1 MRKSN
6 FSDQIHLH
14 FIVLIFGFT
23 GILGKLIS
31 VDALH
36 LTTIRMFLASL
47 GLYGYYRYSLSRR
60 RKSNKNKSASIKGKT
75 FIKVCGVGILMAVH
89 WFTFYHAIK
98 ISNVSVA
105 LACFSATTL
114 FTSLIEPL
122 VEKRKIYW
130 IEVVLG
136 LVIIVGLSIIFQ
148 FEFRY
153 YQGILVGVFSAFVI
167 SIATVINRQLVQQ
180 YDHTYMSIVELAI
193 GAVFLL
199 LIFLLQ
205 GGTLPGLVNVAA
217 IDWFWLIILSLV
229 CTSYAFTAVM
239 ELMKRISA
247 YKVNLAISLE
257 PVYGIILAL
266 LIFGESEQMSPMFYV
281 GAVLVFL
288 AVFSYPFLM
297 ARFGNN

>member
-1 MRKSN
+1 MHRNN

-36 LTTIRMFLASL
+36 LTTIRMFVASL
-47 GLYGYYRYSLSRR
+47 GLYGFYWFS
-60 RKSNKNKSASIKGKT
+60 KNKAQALNGKT
-75 FIKVCGVGILMAVH
+75 LIKVCGVGVLMAIH

-122 VEKRKIYW
+122 VEKRRIYW
-130 IEVVLG
+130 IEVLLG
-136 LVIIVGLSIIFQ
+136 LIIIIGLSIIFQ

-153 YQGILVGVFSAFVI
+153 YKGIIVGVFSAFVI

-180 YDHTYMSIVELAI
+180 HNHTYMSIIELAV

-199 LIFLLQ
+199 SIFMVQ
-205 GGTLPGLVNVAA
+205 GGSIPELVNMAA

-266 LIFGESEQMSPMFYV
+266 LIFGESEQMSPGFYL
-281 GAVLVFL
+281 GAVLVFM

-297 ARFGNN
+297 ARFGDS

>member
-1 MRKSN
+1 LRRNN

-36 LTTIRMFLASL
+36 LTTIRMFVAAL
-47 GLYGYYRYSLSRR
+47 GLYCFYHFS
-60 RKSNKNKSASIKGKT
+60 KNKAKTINRKT
-75 FIKVCGVGILMAVH
+75 FAKVCGVGILMAIH

-122 VEKRKIYW
+122 VEKRRVYW

-136 LVIIVGLSIIFQ
+136 LVIIIGLSIIFQ

-153 YQGILVGVFSAFVI
+153 YQGIIVGVFSAFVI

-180 YDHTYMSIVELAI
+180 HNHTYMSIIELSV
-193 GAVFLL
+193 GA
-199 LIFLLQ
+199 IFLFIIFIAQ
-205 GGTLPGLVNVAA
+205 GGSLPALVNIAA
-217 IDWFWLIILSLV
+217 LDWFWLLILSLV

-266 LIFGESEQMSPMFYV
+266 LIFGESEQMSPGFYV
-281 GAVLVFL
+281 GAVIVFL

-297 ARFGNN
+297 ARFGD

>member
-1 MRKSN
+1 LRRSN
-6 FSDQIHLH
+6 LSDQIHLH

-36 LTTIRMFLASL
+36 LTTIRMFIASL
-47 GLYGYYRYSLSRR
+47 GLYGFYRLS
-60 RKSNKNKSASIKGKT
+60 KNKAKALNGKT
-75 FIKVCGVGILMAVH
+75 FVKVCGVGVLMAIH

-122 VEKRKIYW
+122 VEKRRIYW
-130 IEVVLG
+130 IEVLLG
-136 LVIIVGLSIIFQ
+136 LVIIIGLSIIFQ

-180 YDHTYMSIVELAI
+180 HNHTYMSIIELAV

-199 LIFLLQ
+199 IVFLIQ
-205 GGTLPGLVNVAA
+205 GGSIPTLVN
-217 IDWFWLIILSLV
+217 ISILDWFWLLILSLV

-239 ELMKRISA
+239 ELMQRISA

-266 LIFGESEQMSPMFYV
+266 LIFGESEQMSSGFYL
-281 GAVLVFL
+281 GAVLVFM
-288 AVFSYPFLM
+288 AVFSYPFLI
-297 ARFGNN
+297 ARFGD

>member
-1 MRKSN
+1 
-6 FSDQIHLH
+6 
-14 FIVLIFGFT
+14 
-23 GILGKLIS
+23 
-31 VDALH
+31 
-36 LTTIRMFLASL
+36 
-47 GLYGYYRYSLSRR
+47 
-60 RKSNKNKSASIKGKT
+60 
-75 FIKVCGVGILMAVH
+75 MAIH

-114 FTSLIEPL
+114 FTSLLEPL
-122 VEKRKIYW
+122 IEKRKIFW

-136 LVIIVGLSIIFQ
+136 LVIIIGLSIIFQ

-167 SIATVINRQLVQQ
+167 SVATVINRQLVQENN
-180 YDHTYMSIVELAI
+180 HTYMSIVELAI

-199 LIFLLQ
+199 IIFMFQ
-205 GGTLPGLVNVAA
+205 GGTIPSLINISSL
-217 IDWFWLIILSLV
+217 DWFWLLILSFV

-266 LIFGESEQMSPMFYV
+266 LIFGESEQMSPGFYL
-281 GAVLVFL
+281 GAVVVFL

-297 ARFGNN
+297 ARFSK

>member
-1 MRKSN
+1 LRKSN
-6 FSDQIHLH
+6 LSDQVHLH

-47 GLYGYYRYSLSRR
+47 GLYVFYRFS
-60 RKSNKNKSASIKGKT
+60 KNKAQAINRSNLIK
-75 FIKVCGVGILMAVH
+75 ICGVGVLMAVH
-89 WFTFYHAIK
+89 WFTFYHSIK

-122 VEKRKIYW
+122 IEKRKIYW

-136 LVIIVGLSIIFQ
+136 LVIIIGLSIIFQ

-167 SIATVINRQLVQQ
+167 SVATVINRQLVQQ
-180 YDHTYMSIVELAI
+180 HNHTYISIVELTI

-199 LIFLLQ
+199 IIFMLQ
-205 GGTLPGLVNVAA
+205 GGTILTLVNITAL
-217 IDWFWLIILSLV
+217 DWFWLFILSFV
-229 CTSYAFTAVM
+229 CTSYAFTAAM
-239 ELMKRISA
+239 ELLKRISA
-247 YKVNLAISLE
+247 YKVNLTISLE
-257 PVYGIILAL
+257 PIYGIILAL
-266 LIFGESEQMSPMFYV
+266 LIFGESEQMSPGFYL
-281 GAVLVFL
+281 GAIVVFL

-297 ARFGNN
+297 ARFGGTQQ